1 MHNGFPYTLNFLWTS
16 SNPLCPLPIS
26 YNLMDS
32 VTLGLPAPF
41 FSITTNSLVAAPSA
55 VGNIGTYNLRLE
67 GIITGYAS
75 TYLDF

>member
-1 MHNGFPYTLNFLWTS
+1 
-16 SNPLCPLPIS
+16 
-26 YNLMDS
+26 MDS